1 MPVRLGYSD
10 TAYEQLP
17 TVIAHR
23 GASGEAPENTLPAFE
38 LAASQGAR
46 WLEVDVAISAD
57 GQAVIF
63 HDERLERCTDGKGW
77 LLNQNLEE
85 LQHLDAGL
93 WFGKQFRNTRIPTL
107 AELLDFA
114 EEHDIGLNLEIK
126 PVIGREAETVWAMR
140 QELIRHPLHQ
150 PVLLSSFNTTALKCA
165 RTHLPHLTRALLTEA
180 IPRDW
185 QQRLQDL
192 ECSGLHFCADL
203 IEPAAI
209 EQIRAAGYRALAYT
223 VNNPDQALRLYDT
236 GVNAVFTDFPQRLL
250 KSATIPDRH
259 H

>member
-10 TAYEQLP
+10 NAYDQLP

-38 LAASQGAR
+38 LAAAQGAR
-46 WLEVDVAISAD
+46 WLEVDVGLSAD
-57 GQAVIF
+57 GQCVIF

-77 LLNQNLEE
+77 LLQHTLDE

-114 EEHDIGLNLEIK
+114 EANDIGLNLEIK
-126 PVIGREAETVWAMR
+126 PVIGREAETVWAMQ

-150 PVLLSSFNTTALKCA
+150 PILLSSFNTTALKCA
-165 RTHLPHLTRALLTEA
+165 RTHMPHITRALLTEA
-180 IPRDW
+180 IPKDW
-185 QQRLQDL
+185 QQRLHDL

-203 IEPAAI
+203 IEPAQVAL
-209 EQIRAAGYRALAYT
+209 IRDAGYRALAYT
-223 VNNPDQALRLYDT
+223 VNNPDLALRLYDN
-236 GVNAVFTDFPQRLL
+236 GVNAVFTDFPSRLL
-250 KSATIPDRH
+250 KSAPLSERPH
-259 H
+259 